1 LNLARA
7 KKASKWKLITLVGP
21 AAFYIG
27 LLIALIAAFVTPS
40 SWLFVALG
48 VLGVIVG
55 LLNITTRE
63 TSPFLLASIAFIV
76 AAWGMWTLV
85 VTAFSAALLPIP
97 EILTKEF
104 LRLAANL
111 TVLIGASAMVI
122 SLRAIYEVAK
132 GR

>member
-1 LNLARA
+1 MNLARA
-7 KKASKWKLITLVGP
+7 KKVSKNKLITLVGP

-27 LLIALIAAFVTPS
+27 LLIVLIAAFVTPS
-40 SWLFVALG
+40 GWLFVALG

-76 AAWGMWTLV
+76 AAWGMW
-85 VTAFSAALLPIP
+85 ALMSEVLSPNIP

-104 LRLAANL
+104 LRLVTNL

>member
-7 KKASKWKLITLVGP
+7 KKVSKRKLITLVGP

-40 SWLFVALG
+40 DWLFVALG

-76 AAWGMWTLV
+76 AAFGMQYLIV
-85 VTAFSAALLPIP
+85 VAGVSVKA
-97 EILTKEF
+97 ELTQ
-104 LRLAANL
+104 LAANL
-111 TVLIGASAMVI
+111 TTLVGAAAMVV
-122 SLRAIYEVAK
+122 SLRAIYETAK